1 MKKKIKEK
9 DVKEIKSNVR
19 KRSGRYQKCKGNSYE
34 RQIARELRELGFE
47 GIKTSRSESKS
58 TDDNKIDLLDKAS
71 LDSVFAGEI
80 QLKKTK
86 ATPSYFT
93 IREQTTWNN
102 DLFCILWNKQIN
114 GNINMK
120 SIGECAIISK
130 NLFYKLIKNYYLNKK
145 SYD

>member
-1 MKKKIKEK
+1 MKKKIKKK
-9 DVKEIKSNVR
+9 DVKEIKSNIR

-58 TDDNKIDLLDKAS
+58 TDDNKIDLIDINGILP
-71 LDSVFAGEI
+71 LGI

-130 NLFYKLIKNYYLNKK
+130 KFIL
-145 SYD
+145 

>member
-58 TDDNKIDLLDKAS
+58 TDDNKIDLIDINGILP
-71 LDSVFAGEI
+71 LGI

>member
-58 TDDNKIDLLDKAS
+58 TDDNKIDLIDINGILP
-71 LDSVFAGEI
+71 LGI

-93 IREQTTWNN
+93 IREQTT
-102 DLFCILWNKQIN
+102 
-114 GNINMK
+114 
-120 SIGECAIISK
+120 
-130 NLFYKLIKNYYLNKK
+130 
-145 SYD
+145 